1 MRPRSWCRAE
11 CDATCFVSS
20 NGRSLELAFRFRPI
34 VTERVELRD
43 LMQES
48 LLGGDRHDGPPVGQK
63 DRLRSEERRV
73 GKECRSRWW
82 PYHTEKKSKERP
94 SQMRAHETARTALT
108 KRFA

>member
-63 DRLRSEERRV
+63 DRLTQL
-73 GKECRSRWW
+73 KI
-82 PYHTEKKSKERP
+82 PI
-94 SQMRAHETARTALT
+94 ADHELLALEGGEGEIGPFD
-108 KRFA
+108 KLEDRLRIRG